1 MRRDVIPAHQDL
13 NQDIAKKGG
22 GEGAWTKS

>member
-13 NQDIAKKGG
+13 NHDIAKKGR